1 MPPTALLLLLLGLAR
16 SAALQIAITG
26 SNSGI
31 GASAS
36 KMLLERGHSVIHA
49 CRTAEA
55 AAEAVALAGGGAPM
69 VCDLADLQSVRRFAA
84 SLSAEAPALD
94 VLCLNAGVSP
104 SRKAEV
110 PARTRDGF
118 EETVGVNHIGHFLLA
133 SLLEPVLTRS
143 EGTVVVTASGVHDPD
158 APGGTVQARA
168 AQSPASSPCP
178 DPTPD
183 PPGRPGDRSD
193 VGRSL
198 RAWGGGRWRR
208 GDGGRCED
216 RTSSPSLPLASRLHP
231 HTSEF
236 RLPCEG
242 ATAYCGAKA
251 YHDSKL
257 CNVLFAA
264 EAARRWGGGGVAVR
278 AFNPGLIT
286 STGLFRAARRDNF
299 LSAAL
304 FSFVATSVA
313 RFSQPVEVGGARL
326 AYLAT
331 APEEEVPPGSYLSA
345 PAATSAAATVA
356 DGFGPAAVSREAQD
370 KELAARL
377 WERSSAVVG
386 LGVGV

>member
-158 APGGTVQARA
+158 APGGTVQGD
-168 AQSPASSPCP
+168 PA
-178 DPTPD
+178 T
-183 PPGRPGDRSD
+183 GATLGDLSGLGAVD
-193 VGRSL
+193 
-198 RAWGGGRWRR
+198 GGGAVMV
-208 GDGGRCED
+208 D
-216 RTSSPSLPLASRLHP
+216 
-231 HTSEF
+231 
-236 RLPCEG
+236 G

>member
-168 AQSPASSPCP
+168 AQSPASSACP

-193 VGRSL
+193 
-198 RAWGGGRWRR
+198 
-208 GDGGRCED
+208 
-216 RTSSPSLPLASRLHP
+216 
-231 HTSEF
+231 
-236 RLPCEG
+236 
-242 ATAYCGAKA
+242 A

-313 RFSQPVEVGGARL
+313 RFSQPVEVGGARY